1 MDGKNFG
8 NRFKNP
14 FVSNSGKKYF
24 HSLYSEFFFLLI
36 PGYSLE
42 SLVIKMKDSLFHG
55 DNKEKDLEYLKDLL
69 DGDSLMQEILE
80 SFENFDRLVGNEIQE
95 LFPLE
100 DDL

>member
-1 MDGKNFG
+1 MGKILEIDLRIHLYQTPEKNIFIRYIPNF
-8 NRFKNP
+8 FS
-14 FVSNSGKKYF
+14 SNS
-24 HSLYSEFFFLLI
+24 
-36 PGYSLE
+36 GYSLE

>member
-1 MDGKNFG
+1 MGKILEIDL
-8 NRFKNP
+8 RIHLYQTPEKNI
-14 FVSNSGKKYF
+14 FVRYIPKFFSSNS
-24 HSLYSEFFFLLI
+24 
-36 PGYSLE
+36 GYSLE

>member
-1 MDGKNFG
+1 MGKILEIDLRIHLYQTPEKNIFVRYIPNF
-8 NRFKNP
+8 FS
-14 FVSNSGKKYF
+14 SNF
-24 HSLYSEFFFLLI
+24 
-36 PGYSLE
+36 GYSLE

-69 DGDSLMQEILE
+69 NGDSLMQEILE

-100 DDL
+100 EDL

>member
-1 MDGKNFG
+1 M
-8 NRFKNP
+8 
-14 FVSNSGKKYF
+14 
-24 HSLYSEFFFLLI
+24 
-36 PGYSLE
+36 
-42 SLVIKMKDSLFHG
+42 IKMKDSLFHG